1 VNVRQRHIEKRERE
15 KVKNKCPIEGHI
27 PKLRGEFKQRD
38 QDKNKEH
45 LSLVS
50 IFQLVGYL
58 MRVKINILS
67 IH

>member
-1 VNVRQRHIEKRERE
+1 MTKTYQKEQKK
-15 KVKNKCPIEGHI
+15 KVKMKCPIEGHVR
-27 PKLRGEFKQRD
+27 KSRGELKQSNQNRE
-38 QDKNKEH
+38 KKEP